1 MGVSVAIRSGEALLS
16 VECYP
21 AIVMTV
27 TTLTESAVSAEI
39 KHNDSEQMTSD
50 AAMAFVSVPA

>member
-1 MGVSVAIRSGEALLS
+1 MER
-16 VECYP
+16 YP